1 MDEII
6 LTDNGKVILAYMQ
19 EHDQVFVGKDLIEM
33 TGVKGVYPVL
43 TSLYKKGLVQY
54 SEPITRNFTTNK
66 GEVVLKDY
74 KTYSLT
80 DKGRNYII

>member
-6 LTDNGKVILAYMQ
+6 LTDNGKIVLTYMQ
-19 EHDQVFVGKDLIEM
+19 EHDEVVVGKDLIDA
-33 TGVKGVYPVL
+33 TGVKGIYPVL

-54 SEPITRNFTTNK
+54 NDPIARNFTTNK
-66 GEVVLKDY
+66 GDVVLKEY

-80 DKGRNYII
+80 DKGRNHII